1 MRAEEFEPK
10 QLPSRS
16 PAPSRL
22 PMFPRPHSF
31 ASIPLLFPGPSPR
44 LLLSGK
50 RLTARPIFLRLERPA
65 PDRTRHGLRALIRS
79 TRAEAVLSFR
89 IMAATTT
96 PPSAAPAPALSK
108 GQVFVRRLTSTA
120 ILWTI
125 VLTAMFSGNEL
136 VSNGVFLLL
145 MLVLTCV
152 GLTEF

>member
-1 MRAEEFEPK
+1 
-10 QLPSRS
+10 
-16 PAPSRL
+16 
-22 PMFPRPHSF
+22 
-31 ASIPLLFPGPSPR
+31 
-44 LLLSGK
+44 
-50 RLTARPIFLRLERPA
+50 
-65 PDRTRHGLRALIRS
+65 
-79 TRAEAVLSFR
+79 
-89 IMAATTT
+89 MAATTT

-152 GLTEF
+152 GLTEFTIWWQSGIWCVSSRGEFWAGCC